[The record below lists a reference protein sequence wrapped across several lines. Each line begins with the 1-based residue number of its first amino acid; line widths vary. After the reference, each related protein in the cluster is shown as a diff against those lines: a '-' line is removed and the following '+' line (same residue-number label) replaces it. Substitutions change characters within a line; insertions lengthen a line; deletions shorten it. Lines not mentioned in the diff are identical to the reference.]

1 MADYSSKHHYILVMQ
16 KCGILIKIIITFL
29 SSVSYGRL
37 LDVQKD
43 SAVLNDV
50 FIHDITEELTVYNVA
65 RQVHSTS
72 SQGRFKFNMCP
83 STNEVTHYI
92 TLHKPYIS

>member
-1 MADYSSKHHYILVMQ
+1 MH
-16 KCGILIKIIITFL
+16 KCGILIKIMITFL

-37 LDVQKD
+37 LEVQKD
-43 SAVLNDV
+43 LAVLIDV
-50 FIHDITEELTVYNVA
+50 FTHDIMGELTLDNVD

-72 SQGRFKFNMCP
+72 PQGHFQFNMCP

-92 TLHKPYIS
+92 TLHKRS

>member
-1 MADYSSKHHYILVMQ
+1 M
-16 KCGILIKIIITFL
+16 ITFF

-37 LDVQKD
+37 LEVQKD
-43 SAVLNDV
+43 RAVLIDA
-50 FIHDITEELTVYNVA
+50 FTHDITGKLTQDNVD

-72 SQGRFKFNMCP
+72 SQGHFQFSMCT
-83 STNEVTHYI
+83 STNEVTHDI